1 MSNGIRE
8 IFFGLI
14 FKNCLRLRQLRVR
27 NDSCFVPV
35 VIQEMRRNFSKV
47 NPSECFDYY
56 SKSGEDR
63 RHFGLAFNRN
73 STTFD
78 PDESK
83 ATNISAWIY
92 ATEDELNGTPVSG
105 KLASYSGAGSFQDLA
120 SDKTKSKAII
130 DELKQGLWISS
141 GTRFVSLDFTLY
153 NANINL
159 FCIVK

>member
-1 MSNGIRE
+1 
-8 IFFGLI
+8 
-14 FKNCLRLRQLRVR
+14 
-27 NDSCFVPV
+27 
-35 VIQEMRRNFSKV
+35 MRRNFSKV
-47 NPSECFDYY
+47 NPTECFDYY

-63 RHFGLAFNRN
+63 RHFGLAFQRN

-78 PDESK
+78 PDDNK

-92 ATEDELNGTPVSG
+92 ATQDELNGTPVSG
-105 KLASYSGAGSFQDLA
+105 RLASYSGAGSFQDLA